1 MAQQQPPTQPQRPA
15 PSRRPAPSERHSE
28 GAAGLPPKLDAK
40 GQALLSLVTNALS
53 SFKPQVGASL
63 DEVTVSVEREKLVDI
78 CRVLRDDARLD
89 FDLLRCLTVVDYTDH
104 FQVVYHLFSLS
115 KRHKMVVK
123 TNTAN
128 AENPAVPSVV
138 SVWKTADWYEREGRD
153 LFGVTFE
160 GHPKPEPLL
169 LWEGFEGFPGR
180 KSFPFH
186 EYSEY

>member
-1 MAQQQPPTQPQRPA
+1 MPA
-15 PSRRPAPSERHSE
+15 TGHSE

-40 GQALLSLVTNALS
+40 GQALLSLVTDALS
-53 SFKPQVGASL
+53 SFKPQVSASL
-63 DEVTVSVEREKLVDI
+63 DEVTVTVEREKLVDV
-78 CRVLRDDARLD
+78 CHVLRDDARLD

-115 KRHKMVVK
+115 KRHKLVIK

-128 AENPAVPSVV
+128 TESPAVPSVV
-138 SVWKTADWYEREGRD
+138 PVWKTADWYEREGRD
-153 LFGVTFE
+153 LFGVTFQ
-160 GHPKPEPLL
+160 GHPKLEPLL

-186 EYSEY
+186 QYSEY